1 MKILDMAIKETAWLI
16 EKINE
21 NPHIRKKKKYNLFS
35 GFDRKGL
42 TPETDFTLNF
52 LNIIIVENNILR
64 YDK

>member
-21 NPHIRKKKKYNLFS
+21 NPHIRKKKKYILFS
-35 GFDRKGL
+35 GFDRKGV
-42 TPETDFTLNF
+42 TPETDFALNF
-52 LNIIIVENNILR
+52 LNIINMKKNKFT